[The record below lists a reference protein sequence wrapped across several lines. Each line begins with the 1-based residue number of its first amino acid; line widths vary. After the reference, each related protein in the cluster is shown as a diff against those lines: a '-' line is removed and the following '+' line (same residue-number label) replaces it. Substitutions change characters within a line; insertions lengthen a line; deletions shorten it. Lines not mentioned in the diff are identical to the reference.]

1 MRTKLL
7 CTALASALSMVTLPA
22 AAQYVDTHAQT
33 FSKTIF
39 FGDSLTDAGFFRP
52 LLPATGQSVMGQF
65 TTNPGTTWAQDVA
78 NYYGT
83 NQSTGWT
90 ASATGVKAD
99 SGDNYAVG
107 GARVNTP
114 SASAPS
120 LAQQAAFY
128 LSQTGGRADPNAL
141 YTVWGGANDLRSITN
156 PANAATTIGSAV
168 AGQVAIVGQ
177 LQTAGARYV
186 LVPNIPDIG
195 KTPEALAA
203 GPVTSATATALSASY
218 NSALYSAF
226 ASSGLRIIPLDTFH
240 ILQEIVANPAAYG
253 FSDVTHT
260 ACGGGN
266 APAGSSLTCGPQGL
280 GLPSSYAPGADQSYA
295 FADGIHPS
303 TAAHKILGDYA
314 IATLEGPRQIA
325 ILPLSAMSVGRNRAD
340 LLFAQTQGKAFGEKA
355 ASGMRWWFN
364 GNLDQQR
371 YNRGPSGDGF
381 DGIGPSLGGGIGW
394 SNGAFNYGGALNY
407 GRQRIDYAQK
417 RGDFRQTDLSIAG
430 FAGWHNDNAWVTA
443 QLGYSRIEDTVHR
456 DVPLGIAVRT
466 HSGKANGSDVYAGIN
481 GGWMF
486 HHGKLDH
493 GPVGEVLLQRVRID
507 GYTESNASQ
516 STALAYPSQTF
527 NSRLASL
534 GYEGRYHIAEGWTPY
549 ARLSVDREFGKLPSE
564 AWASMPSVG
573 SMEFAVPGPSFD
585 RGYGSL
591 AAGVRGQFEGLDVM
605 VGGTSTVARKG
616 GNYRALSLTVGKT
629 F

>member
-7 CTALASALSMVTLPA
+7 CTALASALSIAALPA
-22 AAQYVDTHAQT
+22 AAQQFVDTHAQT
-33 FSKTIF
+33 FSRTIF

-52 LLPATGQSVMGQF
+52 LLPASAQPVIGQF
-65 TTNPGTTWAQDVA
+65 TTNPGTTWAQNVA
-78 NYYGT
+78 NYYGV

-90 ASATGVKAD
+90 ASATGPKAD
-99 SGDNYAVG
+99 TGDNYAVG
-107 GARVNTP
+107 GARVVTP
-114 SASAPS
+114 SSGALGPIPS
-120 LAQQAAFY
+120 VDQQVNFY
-128 LSQTGGRADPNAL
+128 LASTGGRADSHAL
-141 YTVWGGANDLRSITN
+141 YTVWGGANDLFAITAGA
-156 PANAATTIGSAV
+156 PVQSTLATAV
-168 AGQVAIVGQ
+168 GGEVGIVAK
-177 LQTAGARYV
+177 LQAAGARYV
-186 LVPNIPDIG
+186 LVPNIPDLG
-195 KTPEALAA
+195 QTPSFRAQ
-203 GPVTSATATALSASY
+203 GATAQAQGTQLAMAY
-218 NSALYSAF
+218 NAALYQGLAGQ
-226 ASSGLRIIPLDTFH
+226 GLRFIPLNTFGL
-240 ILQEIVANPAAYG
+240 IDEIVANPAPFG
-253 FSDVTHT
+253 FTNVTGT
-260 ACGGGN
+260 ACQPQITAN
-266 APAGSSLTCGPQGL
+266 SLTCNPT
-280 GLPSSYAPGADQSYA
+280 SYVTSNAPYTYA
-295 FADGIHPS
+295 FADGVHPS

-314 IATLEGPRQIA
+314 VATLEGPRQIA

-340 LLFAQTQGKAFGEKA
+340 LLFAQTQGKTFGDKVEN
-355 ASGMRWWFN
+355 GMRWWFN

-394 SNGAFNYGGALNY
+394 NSGAFNYGGALNY

-456 DVPLGIAVRT
+456 DIPLGTAVRT
-466 HSGKANGSDVYAGIN
+466 HTGKANGSDAYAGIN

-486 HHGKLDH
+486 HSGKLDH
-493 GPVGEVLLQRVRID
+493 GPVGEVLLQRIRID
-507 GYTESNASQ
+507 GYTESDASL

-534 GYEGRYHIAEGWTPY
+534 GYEGRYHIAEGWTPF
-549 ARLSVDREFGKLPSE
+549 ARLSIDREFGKLPAE

-573 SMEFAVPGPSFD
+573 SMEFAVPGLSFD

-591 AAGVRGQFEGLDVM
+591 AAGVRGQVEGLDVM
-605 VGGTSTVARKG
+605 VGGTSTIARKG

>member
-7 CTALASALSMVTLPA
+7 CAALVSALSTVALPA
-22 AAQYVDTHAQT
+22 VAQQYVDTHAQT
-33 FSKTIF
+33 FSRTIF

-52 LLPATGQSVMGQF
+52 LLIQTVGANGVVIGQF
-65 TTNPGTTWAQDVA
+65 TTNPGTTWAQNVA

-83 NQSTGWT
+83 NQSTGWVG
-90 ASATGVKAD
+90 SSTGPKAD
-99 SGDNYAVG
+99 TGDNYAVG
-107 GARVNTP
+107 GALVATP
-114 SASAPS
+114 ASGALGPIPS
-120 LAQQAAFY
+120 VSQQVDFY
-128 LSQTGGRADPNAL
+128 LASTGGKADPHAL
-141 YTVWGGANDLRSITN
+141 YTVWGGANDLF
-156 PANAATTIGSAV
+156 AV
-168 AGQVAIVGQ
+168 AGGAPQSTIPVAVGADIAIVAK
-177 LQTAGARYV
+177 LQAAGARYV
-186 LVPNIPDIG
+186 LVPNIPDLG
-195 KTPEALAA
+195 QTPSFRAQGAAAQAGGTQLAA
-203 GPVTSATATALSASY
+203 TY
-218 NSALYSAF
+218 NAALYQGLANQ
-226 ASSGLRIIPLDTFH
+226 GLRIIPLNTFGL
-240 ILQEIVANPAAYG
+240 IDEIVANPAPFG
-253 FSDVTHT
+253 FTNVTGT
-260 ACGGGN
+260 ACQPQIT
-266 APAGSSLTCGPQGL
+266 ASSLTCNPT
-280 GLPSSYAPGADQSYA
+280 SYVTPDAPYTYA
-295 FADGIHPS
+295 FADGVHPS

-314 IATLEGPRQIA
+314 VATLEGPRQIA

-340 LLFAQTQGKAFGEKA
+340 LLFAQTQGKTFGEKA
-355 ASGMRWWFN
+355 ANGMRWWFN

-394 SNGAFNYGGALNY
+394 NSGAFNYGGALNY

-456 DVPLGIAVRT
+456 DVPLGTAVRT
-466 HSGKANGSDVYAGIN
+466 HTGKANGSDVYAGIN

-486 HHGKLDH
+486 HSGKLDH
-493 GPVGEVLLQRVRID
+493 GPVGEVLLQRIRID
-507 GYTESNASQ
+507 GYTESNANL

-549 ARLSVDREFGKLPSE
+549 ARLSIDREFGKLPSE

-591 AAGVRGQFEGLDVM
+591 AAGVRGQVEGLDVM
-605 VGGTSTVARKG
+605 IGGTSTVARKG

>member
-7 CTALASALSMVTLPA
+7 CTALASALSMVALPA

-33 FSKTIF
+33 FSQVIV
-39 FGDSLTDAGFFRP
+39 FGDSLSDAGFFRP
-52 LLPATGQSVMGQF
+52 LLPANAQPLIGQF
-65 TTNPGTTWAQDVA
+65 TTNPGTTWAQNLA

-83 NQSTGWT
+83 NQSTGWL
-90 ASATGVKAD
+90 ASPTGPKPD
-99 SGDNYAVG
+99 SGNNYAVG
-107 GARVNTP
+107 GAQVSTP
-114 SASAPS
+114 TASAPS
-120 LAQQAAFY
+120 LAQQAGFY
-128 LSQTGGRADPNAL
+128 LSRTGGRADPHAL
-141 YTVWGGANDLRSITN
+141 YTVWGGANDLRSITT
-156 PANAATTIGSAV
+156 PAGAPAIIGNAV
-168 AGQVAIVGQ
+168 AGEVAIVGQ
-177 LQTAGARYV
+177 LQAAGARYV
-186 LVPNIPDIG
+186 MVPNIPDIG
-195 KTPEALAA
+195 LTPEALAA
-203 GPVTSATATALSASY
+203 GPVVSGTATALSANY
-218 NSALYSAF
+218 NSALYAAF
-226 ASSGLRIIPLDTFH
+226 ASSGLRVIPLDTFH
-240 ILQEIVANPAAYG
+240 MLREIVASPAAYG

-260 ACGGGN
+260 ACGPGY
-266 APAGSSLTCGPQGL
+266 AAAGASLTCGPQGL

-314 IATLEGPRQIA
+314 VATLEGPRQIA
-325 ILPLSAMSVGRNRAD
+325 ILPLSAMSVGRARAD
-340 LLFAQTQGKAFGEKA
+340 LLSSQL
-355 ASGMRWWFN
+355 ASMRGNDGMRWWFN

-394 SNGAFNYGGALNY
+394 NSGAFRYGGALNY

-417 RGDFRQTDLSIAG
+417 RGNFRQADLSITAFG
-430 FAGWHNDNAWVTA
+430 GWHNDNAWVNA

-456 DVPLGIAVRT
+456 DVPLGIAMRT
-466 HSGKANGSDVYAGIN
+466 HSGKANGSDISGGIDA
-481 GGWMF
+481 GWMF

-493 GPVGEVLLQRVRID
+493 GPVGEVLLQRIRID
-507 GYTESNASQ
+507 GYTESNANL

-534 GYEGRYHIAEGWTPY
+534 GYEGRYHIAEGWTPF
-549 ARLSVDREFGKLPSE
+549 ARVSIDREFGKLPAE
-564 AWASMPSVG
+564 ARASMPSVG

-585 RGYGSL
+585 RGYGSI
-591 AAGVRGQFEGLDVM
+591 AAGLRGGFEGLDVM

>member
-7 CTALASALSMVTLPA
+7 CTVLASALSMVALPA
-22 AAQYVDTHAQT
+22 AAQYVDTHSQT
-33 FSKTIF
+33 FSQTIF

-52 LLPATGQSVMGQF
+52 LLPAAAQPVAGQF
-65 TTNPGTTWAQDVA
+65 TTNPGTTWAQNVA
-78 NYYGT
+78 NYYGA

-90 ASATGVKAD
+90 AAGPD
-99 SGDNYAVG
+99 SGSNYAVG
-107 GARVNTP
+107 GARVGGV

-120 LAQQAAFY
+120 LDQQVNFY
-128 LSQTGGRADPNAL
+128 LSRTGGKADPHAL
-141 YTVWGGANDLRSITN
+141 YGVWGGANDLRAITT
-156 PANAATTIGSAV
+156 PASAPAIMSGAIAADL
-168 AGQVAIVGQ
+168 AIVTK
-177 LQTAGARYV
+177 LQAAGARYIM
-186 LVPNIPDIG
+186 VPNIPDIG

-203 GPVTSATATALSASY
+203 GPATSATATALSAQY

-226 ASSGLRIIPLDTFH
+226 ASSGMRIIPLDTFH
-240 ILQEIVANPAAYG
+240 MLQEIVANPATYG
-253 FSDVTHT
+253 FTDVTHT
-260 ACGGGN
+260 ACGPGY
-266 APAGSSLTCGPQGL
+266 AAAGSSLTCGPQGL
-280 GLPSSYAPGADQSYA
+280 GLPSSYAPGTDQSYA

-314 IATLEGPRQIA
+314 VATLEGPRQIA
-325 ILPLSAMSVGRNRAD
+325 ILPLSAMSVGRARAD
-340 LLFAQTQGKAFGEKA
+340 LLSSQL
-355 ASGMRWWFN
+355 ASMRGNDGMRWWFN

-394 SNGAFNYGGALNY
+394 NSGAFRYGGTLNY

-430 FAGWHNDNAWVTA
+430 FAGWHNENAWVNA
-443 QLGYSRIEDTVHR
+443 QLGYSRIEDKVNR
-456 DVPLGIAVRT
+456 DVPLGPAIRT
-466 HSGKANGSDVYAGIN
+466 HTGKANGSDVYAGID

-486 HHGKLDH
+486 HNGKFDH
-493 GPVGEVLLQRVRID
+493 GPVGEVLLQRIRID
-507 GYTESNASQ
+507 GYTESNANL

-534 GYEGRYHIAEGWTPY
+534 GYEGRYHISEDWTPF
-549 ARLSVDREFGKLPSE
+549 ARMSIDREFGKLPTE
-564 AWASMPSVG
+564 ARASMPSVG

-591 AAGVRGQFEGLDVM
+591 AVGVRGGFDGLDVM
-605 VGGTSTVARKG
+605 VGGTTTVARKG

>member
-7 CTALASALSMVTLPA
+7 CTALASVLSMVALPA
-22 AAQYVDTHAQT
+22 AAQYVDTHART
-33 FSKTIF
+33 FSQTIF

-52 LLPATGQSVMGQF
+52 LLPAAGQPFIGQF

-90 ASATGVKAD
+90 AAGPD
-99 SGDNYAVG
+99 SGSNYAVG

-128 LSQTGGRADPNAL
+128 LSRTGGRADPNAL
-141 YTVWGGANDLRSITN
+141 YTVWGGANDLRAITN

-168 AGQVAIVGQ
+168 AGEVAIVGQ
-177 LQTAGARYV
+177 LQAAGARYV

-195 KTPEALAA
+195 LTPEALAA
-203 GPVTSATATALSASY
+203 GPVTSATATALSANY

-240 ILQEIVANPAAYG
+240 MLREIVANPALYG
-253 FSDVTHT
+253 FRDVTHT
-260 ACGGGN
+260 ACGTGN

-280 GLPSSYAPGADQSYA
+280 GLPSSYAPGADQTYA

-303 TAAHKILGDYA
+303 TAAHKILSDYA
-314 IATLEGPRQIA
+314 VATLEGPRQIA
-325 ILPLSAMSVGRNRAD
+325 VLPMSAMSVGRNRAD
-340 LLFAQTQGKAFGEKA
+340 LLFAQTQGKTFGEKDA
-355 ASGMRWWFN
+355 NGMRWWFN

-371 YNRGPSGDGF
+371 YTRGQAGDGF

-394 SNGAFNYGGALNY
+394 NSGAFNYGGALNY

-430 FAGWHNDNAWVTA
+430 FAGWHNNNAWVTA
-443 QLGYSRIEDTVHR
+443 QLGYSRIEDKVRR
-456 DVPLGIAVRT
+456 DVPLGPAVRT

-486 HHGKLDH
+486 HSGKLDH
-493 GPVGEVLLQRVRID
+493 GPVGEVLLQRIRID
-507 GYTESNASQ
+507 GYTESDANL
-516 STALAYPSQTF
+516 STALAYPRQTF

-534 GYEGRYHIAEGWTPY
+534 GYEARFHLTESLTPF
-549 ARLSVDREFGKLPSE
+549 ARVSADREFGKLPSE
-564 AWASMPSVG
+564 ARASMPSVG

-605 VGGTSTVARKG
+605 VGGTTTVARGG